1 MNTNDDKCHHCNI
14 LADVVSR
21 QSKADDDV
29 AESKIN
35 ENKYLKICA
44 TTKKLYENLVQ
55 LCSCDEPEPGPEPEP
70 ATEIELHPWFSEW
83 SRETRIEELAGL
95 PPVEYD
101 LIWEH
106 RDTVY
111 LEYNSAD
118 DIGRVAVW
126 IKMPDMDDWEDPQ
139 RCKNICW
146 SISGGCFHF
155 IPGVWDA

>member
-55 LCSCDEPEPGPEPEP
+55 LCSCDEPEPGPEP

-111 LEYNSAD
+111 LEYNEED
-118 DIGRVAVW
+118 GLGRVPVW
-126 IKMPDMDDWEDPQ
+126 IKIPTMDNPQ
-139 RCKNICW
+139 MCKNICYNNRVD
-146 SISGGCFHF
+146 CFDY
-155 IPGVWDA
+155 IPGVWSA

>member
-55 LCSCDEPEPGPEPEP
+55 LCSCDEPAEPDVQ
-70 ATEIELHPWFSEW
+70 IELTPWLPRSVGDDIEW
-83 SRETRIEELAGL
+83 ELGRL
-95 PPVEYD
+95 PIYE
-101 LIWEH
+101 
-106 RDTVY
+106 RDMLWSIRSSVY
-111 LEYNSAD
+111 LEYNAVD
-118 DIGRVAVW
+118 DIGRVPVW
-126 IKMPDMDDWEDPQ
+126 VDMPSMDVPE
-139 RCKNICW
+139 RVINICW
-146 SISGGCFHF
+146 SNRIGRFHYV
-155 IPGVWDA
+155 PGIGSA

>member
-55 LCSCDEPEPGPEPEP
+55 LCSCDEPAAEIDDEP
-70 ATEIELHPWFSEW
+70 AAEIELYPWYWEA
-83 SRETRIEELAGL
+83 SRETRIEELARL
-95 PPVEYD
+95 PPAEYD

-111 LEYNSAD
+111 LEYNSVD
-118 DIGRVAVW
+118 DIGRVPVW
-126 IKMPDMDDWEDPQ
+126 IEIPTMEDPQ
-139 RCKNICW
+139 RCKNICYNNRM
-146 SISGGCFHF
+146 GCFYF
-155 IPGVWDA
+155 IPAFALGLPN